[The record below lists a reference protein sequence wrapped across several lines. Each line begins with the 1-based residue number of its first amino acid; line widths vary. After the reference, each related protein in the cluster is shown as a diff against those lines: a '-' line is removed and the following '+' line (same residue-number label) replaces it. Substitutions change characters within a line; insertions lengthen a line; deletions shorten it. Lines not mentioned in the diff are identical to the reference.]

1 MSSIDERVV
10 QMKFDNVEFERRI
23 SQTMA
28 SLSALNKGLKLEGAT
43 KGLDDVNTASSRLT
57 LSPISNALDTLVSK
71 FKTLS
76 IVAITALTNI
86 ANRAVNAGITL
97 VKSLSTEPIIAGLHE
112 YETNLNS
119 IQTILANTGLEGQAG
134 LDKVNSALKQLNDYS
149 DQTIYNFSEMAR
161 NIGTFTAAGVT
172 LDVATKAIKGI
183 ANLAAISGS
192 NAEQASAAMYQL
204 SQAISAGRLTLED
217 WNSVVNAGL
226 GGKVFQNALIETAR
240 VHGIAIDKMI
250 KDEGSFR
257 LTLQKG
263 WLTSNILT
271 ETLQKFTGDLT
282 ASQLKSM
289 GYTDQQIA
297 GILKMGKTAQEAAT
311 KVKTFSQLLSTLQ
324 EAAGSGWTQ
333 TWQLIFGDF
342 EEARSLFTHV
352 NDVLGGFIN
361 ASSDARNKVL
371 GDWKELGGR
380 TVIIEAISNAFNA
393 LISVVKPI
401 ASAFREIFPA
411 VTGKQLYDLT
421 VTIRNFTAGLK
432 IGADTASYLK
442 RTFAGVFAV
451 LGIGWDIVKEGVKL
465 FFSLFGMAT
474 KGSGGILEF
483 TARIGDFLVRM
494 REAIQEGRGL
504 QRFFETIGRILAVPI
519 QIIRL
524 FAAAIGSLLD
534 RFDGDAA
541 AKGVENFVSK
551 LSPLSRLTE
560 IGVGAW
566 EKLPGILR
574 DVARNFAPIAEKV
587 GGFFKNLSSAIIE
600 GLRTLDFTKVIGIV
614 QGGLFAGLV
623 ASLIAF
629 ITKLRSGVGSGQDL
643 LDRITQPFEDLTNT
657 LKAMQNT
664 LRAATLLQIAAAVG
678 ILTLSVIGLS
688 KIDSAGLT
696 RALSAI
702 TVMFTQLIGALIL
715 FEKFGTA
722 NIFKVNV
729 AAVALITLAIAI
741 DLLTIA
747 VRNLSSL
754 SWEELARG
762 LTGVTVLIGAL
773 VGALNLMPDKGRMIS
788 TGLGLLVLAAAIKV
802 LVTAVTDLSG
812 LSWEKMSKGLVGVA
826 GLLGALGLFTRF
838 AMAEKAGIISGVG
851 ILLLAA
857 GIKVMASA
865 LKDLGQLSWA
875 EIGRGLTAMA
885 GGLVLISAAL
895 IAIPPTSIVSAAAVV
910 VIAAALGMVASAL
923 QKMGNFSWEAIGKGL
938 VTLAGALV
946 LISAALIAIPP
957 SAIISAAAVLIVALS
972 LGKIAEALAEMGK
985 QSWSSIGKSLTL
997 LAASLIIIAAAVT
1010 AMIIALPGAAALL
1023 VVAGALAILAPI
1035 LLLFGKMSWTEIAK
1049 GLLTLAGVFAVL
1061 GAAGIFLTPLVP
1073 TLLGLGAAITLI
1085 GIGILAAGAGVLLF
1099 SAGLTALSISG
1110 AAATV
1115 VFVGMVSAL
1124 LGLLPVLGTQVGL
1137 AIIAFAKTI
1146 STAGPAILA
1155 AFVTIIS
1162 SLVDAVV
1169 TLTPKIVEA
1178 VFTLLSKLQDTLLKH
1193 VPKLTD
1199 TGLQLLVGFLQGIA
1213 KNIGKVVTA
1222 GTDVVVGY
1230 IRGVAN
1236 NLPRVIQAGIDLII
1250 SFVNGLADGIRNNSD
1265 RMSDAGMNLASA
1277 IIEGMVKG
1285 LGKGLGRVKDA
1296 AVGVAKSALD
1306 SAMNFLGAHSPAT
1319 KFIDL
1324 GEFSVMGFA
1333 IGLTHLLSK
1342 VSTSAKGVGKT
1353 ALDTLGGSM
1362 SDMSDIL
1369 SSNMDLQP
1377 TIRPV
1382 LDLTDLSKNAGQIE
1396 KVLAGTRQISLDV
1409 ARVNASNASIGFQD
1423 NRTQTDQIPQ
1433 TTTGDV
1439 TNYTQNN
1446 YSPKALSP
1454 AEIYRQTKNQL
1465 ATTKGGLPK

>member
-28 SLSALNKGLKLEGAT
+28 SLAALNKGLKLEGASR
-43 KGLDDVNTASSRLT
+43 GLEDVSAASSKLT

-86 ANRAVNAGITL
+86 ANRAVNAGLTL
-97 VKSLSTEPIIAGLHE
+97 VKSLSSEPIIAGLHE

-134 LDKVNSALKQLNDYS
+134 LDKVNAALKQLNDYS

-240 VHGIAIDKMI
+240 VHGIQIDKMI

-311 KVKTFSQLLSTLQ
+311 KVKTFSQLLNTLQ

-401 ASAFREIFPA
+401 ATAFREIFPA
-411 VTGKQLYDLT
+411 TTGKQLYDLT

-432 IGADTASYLK
+432 IGADTASNLR
-442 RTFAGVFAV
+442 RTFAGVFAI
-451 LGIGWDIVKEGVKL
+451 LGLGWDVVREGIKL
-465 FFSLFGMAT
+465 FLSLFGMAT

-483 TARIGDFLVRM
+483 TARIGDFVVRM
-494 REAIQEGRGL
+494 RQAIEEGHGL
-504 QRFFETIGRILAVPI
+504 QKFFETIGRILAVPI
-519 QIIRL
+519 KIIRM
-524 FAAAIGSLLD
+524 FAAAIGSLFD
-534 RFDGDAA
+534 RFDGDVA
-541 AKGVENFVSK
+541 AKGIENFVSK
-551 LSPLSRLTE
+551 LAPLSRLTE
-560 IGVGAW
+560 IGIGAW
-566 EKLPGILR
+566 EKLPGILD
-574 DVARNFAPIAEKV
+574 DVARNFAPIAAKV
-587 GGFFKNLSSAIIE
+587 GGFFKNLTSAVIE
-600 GLRTLDFTKVIGIV
+600 GLRTLDFTKVAQII
-614 QGGLFAGLV
+614 QTGLLGGLV

-643 LDRITQPFEDLTNT
+643 LERITQPFEELTGT

-702 TVMFTQLIGALIL
+702 AVMFTQLIGALIL
-715 FEKFGTA
+715 FEKFGTS
-722 NIFKVNV
+722 NILKVNI

-754 SWEELARG
+754 SWEELAKG
-762 LTGVTVLIGAL
+762 LIGVTVLIGAL

-788 TGLGLLVLAAAIKV
+788 TGLGLLILAAAIKV

-812 LSWEKMSKGLVGVA
+812 LSWEKMSKGLAGVA
-826 GLLGALGLFTRF
+826 GLLAALGLFTRF

-865 LKDLGQLSWA
+865 LKDLSQLSWA

-885 GGLVLISAAL
+885 GGLLLISAAL

-910 VIAAALGMVASAL
+910 VVAAALGLVANAL

-957 SAIISAAAVLIVALS
+957 TAIISAAAVLVVALS
-972 LGKIAEALAEMGK
+972 LGKIADVLSEMGK

-997 LAASLIIIAAAVT
+997 LAASLIIIAVAVT
-1010 AMIIALPGAAALL
+1010 AMIVALPGAAALL

-1035 LLLFGKMSWTEIAK
+1035 LLLFGKMSWVEIAK

-1073 TLLGLGAAITLI
+1073 TLLGLGVAITLI

-1099 SAGLTALSISG
+1099 SAGLAALSVSG

-1137 AIIAFAKTI
+1137 AIISFAKTI

-1155 AFVTIIS
+1155 AFVTILS
-1162 SLVDAVV
+1162 SLIDAVV
-1169 TLTPKIVEA
+1169 ELTPKIIDA
-1178 VFTLLSKLQDTLLKH
+1178 VFYLLSKLQDTLLKYI
-1193 VPKLTD
+1193 PKLTD
-1199 TGLQLLVGFLQGIA
+1199 TGLQILIGFLHGIA
-1213 KNIGKVVTA
+1213 KNIKRVVDA

-1230 IRGVAN
+1230 IHGVAD

-1250 SFVNGLADGIRNNSD
+1250 SFVNGLADGIRNNSE

-1285 LGKGLGRVKDA
+1285 LGHGLGKVKDA
-1296 AVGVAKSALD
+1296 AINVAKSALN
-1306 SAMNFLGAHSPAT
+1306 SAMDFLGAHSPAT

-1333 IGLTHLLSK
+1333 IGLTHLLSR
-1342 VSTSAKGVGKT
+1342 VATSAKGVGKT

-1382 LDLTDLSKNAGQIE
+1382 LDLTDLSKNAGQID

-1409 ARVNASNASIGFQD
+1409 ARVNASNASVGFQ
-1423 NRTQTDQIPQ
+1423 NNKTETDQTPQ

-1446 YSPKALSP
+1446 YSPKALTP